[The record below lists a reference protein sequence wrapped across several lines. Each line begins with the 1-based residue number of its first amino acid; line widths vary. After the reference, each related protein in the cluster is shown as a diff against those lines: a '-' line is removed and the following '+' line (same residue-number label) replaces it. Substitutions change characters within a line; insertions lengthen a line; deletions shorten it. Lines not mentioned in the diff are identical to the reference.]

1 MARGLSGFPWR
12 KTMLIRTDPF
22 ELTGVPLKSRQNN
35 FLEDLSQVIDKADR
49 AEAV

>member
-1 MARGLSGFPWR
+1 
-12 KTMLIRTDPF
+12 MLIRTDPF

-35 FLEDLSQVIDKADR
+35 FLEDLSQVVDKADR